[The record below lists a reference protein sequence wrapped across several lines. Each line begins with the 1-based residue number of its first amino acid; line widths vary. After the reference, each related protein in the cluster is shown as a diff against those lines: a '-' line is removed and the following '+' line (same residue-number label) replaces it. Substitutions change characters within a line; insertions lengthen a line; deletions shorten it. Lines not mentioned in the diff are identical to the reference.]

1 MWGGWNLGGKQSRRR
16 QPRRQAAGGGG
27 ADGGG
32 RGGGRENRAG
42 GGAGIGLAVQV
53 VLADCGESWWLP
65 AGARAQVR
73 EASTLPRRAW
83 TGNCGAR
90 AELLVTREDVVPGG
104 LWVCGT
110 SYWNWSDLARELVN
124 WIPRCPCWAPR
135 NKSLLIV
142 TRVRPHPFMWT
153 VPPASGR
160 WPLSL
165 CLIHLQ
171 AEDAA
176 PVINTQPGVHKN
188 PKPYQC
194 LLLNKYLSKDACS
207 DPSRAAR
214 TDLGGVAVCCTPAP
228 PPTTFCSGV
237 EGALPWTIW
246 KCLQISLCGLGDLS
260 KAVVTVVTLTWV
272 LWHLR
277 NLSTLSW
284 GRSNVFKIKWL
295 I

>member
-1 MWGGWNLGGKQSRRR
+1 MWGVKPGRKTK
-16 QPRRQAAGGGG
+16 PQAAAAQAGSWRRG
-27 ADGGG
+27 AGGGG

-53 VLADCGESWWLP
+53 VRADCGESWWLP

-83 TGNCGAR
+83 TGNCGAW
-90 AELLVTREDVVPGG
+90 AELRVTREDVVLGR

-110 SYWNWSDLARELVN
+110 SHWNWSDLARELVN
-124 WIPRCPCWAPR
+124 WILLCPCWAPR

-142 TRVRPHPFMWT
+142 TRVGPHPFMWT

-176 PVINTQPGVHKN
+176 PVINTHPGVHKN

-194 LLLNKYLSKDACS
+194 LLLSTCPRMQWPFQSCNDGSGRGRSMLY
-207 DPSRAAR
+207 PSPTANNLLFWSRGGFTVDHLKMPADFPLWFGWFIKGSSNSCH
-214 TDLGGVAVCCTPAP
+214 TDL
-228 PPTTFCSGV
+228 S
-237 EGALPWTIW
+237 
-246 KCLQISLCGLGDLS
+246 SLTS
-260 KAVVTVVTLTWV
+260 KKPLYSF
-272 LWHLR
+272 LR
-277 NLSTLSW
+277 EKQC
-284 GRSNVFKIKWL
+284 V
-295 I
+295 